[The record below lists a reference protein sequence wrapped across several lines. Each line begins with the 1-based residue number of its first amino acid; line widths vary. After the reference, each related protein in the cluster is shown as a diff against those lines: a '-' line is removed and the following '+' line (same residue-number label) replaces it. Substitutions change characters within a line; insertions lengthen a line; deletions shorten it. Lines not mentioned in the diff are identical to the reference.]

1 MLTDV
6 YKKGFEMKNVRLNG
20 VAKNYINKGEA
31 NDILYGIKKWSSQT
45 ILDESFPSETTL
57 KRIQTFVDTVLSA
70 EDREAVRLDE
80 IDKQYYMLFA
90 QYLEGSEKR
99 AEYQRALDMDV
110 DFCKLVRVIRGEK

>member
-1 MLTDV
+1 MPTDV
-6 YKKGFEMKNVRLNG
+6 YKKGFEMKNVRVNG

-45 ILDESFPSETTL
+45 LLDESFPSNVTL
-57 KRIQTFVDTVLSA
+57 NKIQTFVDTVLSP

-90 QYLEGSEKR
+90 QNFKSSEKR

-110 DFCKLVRVIRGEK
+110 DLNKLVRVIRGEK